1 MKKIFTLAFSLG
13 IVAISFGQTQRM
25 LLTEEFTNAS
35 CGPCAGQN
43 PAYNELLQANT
54 SKIVAIKYQVN
65 FPGADPMN
73 AQTQAEVAPRQTYYG
88 VNGVPYA
95 PINGDTLPLTDWAG
109 TGYTGGPYHYT
120 QEIIDSA
127 YASPAPFSLNLTH
140 TLNASLDSI
149 FITAVVTAA
158 QDLTGLANPKLRLAI
173 VEKTITF
180 SSAPGS
186 NGETE
191 FYDVMRKMVPNA
203 TGQTLVAN
211 WTNAQTQ
218 TFTYAVKL
226 PTFIYNLLEV
236 GVVGFIQ
243 TDGNKVVHQAA
254 ISQPIALV
262 NYATIPQA
270 SLGANPITC
279 SNDVNPTITIQNSG
293 TSPLTACTI
302 SYSLNGGVLLNQPF
316 TGNIAPGGS
325 QSVSITNITG
335 LTSGSNNVAFRL
347 LNLNGSAIQSPL
359 TSATINV
366 VGSATALNNYT
377 EDFAA
382 ATNFNTLMLKI
393 SDDAIGWS
401 RSTTAGNGTI
411 KGSAKMDFYNSPAG
425 KVDDLIL
432 PPFDL
437 TGLADPKL
445 TFEVANAPYLNQ
457 DGSSTNDTL
466 EVWHSSDCGA
476 TWTLDYRKSGDVLAT
491 ATGQTAA
498 YTATIASQFRKDSV
512 NLAGAANKAK
522 VLVMFRG
529 RSDYGN
535 NAYVDNINITSGFVG
550 LNEVSKNDNISLYP
564 NPAQNN
570 LNVTIEN
577 AQANS
582 TISVIDALGKS
593 IFNSTLEG
601 KGRVI
606 TNIDL
611 TSVSNGVYF
620 VRVNS
625 GNSVS
630 VQKLIVKH

>member
-13 IVAISFGQTQRM
+13 FAFTSFAQTQRM
-25 LLTEEFTNAS
+25 VLTEEFTNAS
-35 CGPCAGQN
+35 CPPCAAQN
-43 PAYNELLQANT
+43 PDYNALIASNPT
-54 SKIVAIKYQVN
+54 KIVAIKYQTN
-65 FPGADPMN
+65 FPGVDPMN
-73 AQTQAEVAPRQTYYG
+73 AQTQTDVAGRVTYYA

-95 PINGDTLPLTDWAG
+95 PINGDTLPLVDWAG
-109 TGYTGGPYHYT
+109 TGYTGGPYHYS
-120 QEIIDSA
+120 QAMIDSA
-127 YASPAPFSLNLTH
+127 YASPAPFSLALSH

-158 QDLTGLANPKLRLAI
+158 QDLPALTTPKLRI
-173 VEKTITF
+173 GIIEREITF
-180 SSAPGS
+180 ASAPGT

-191 FYDVMRKMVPNA
+191 FFDIMRKMVPNSNG
-203 TGQTLVAN
+203 TTLGTA
-211 WTNAQTQ
+211 WTNGQSQ
-218 TFTYAVKL
+218 TFTFAVKL
-226 PTFIYNLLEV
+226 PTFIYNLLQV

-243 TDGNKVVHQAA
+243 TDNNKVVHQAA

-270 SLGANPITC
+270 TLGANPLTC

-293 TSPLTACTI
+293 TSPLTSCTI
-302 SYSLNGGVLLNQPF
+302 SYSLNGGVQLTQPF
-316 TGNIAPGGS
+316 TGNIAPGAS
-325 QSVSITNITG
+325 QSVNITNITG
-335 LTSGSNNVAFRL
+335 LTSGANNVAFRL
-347 LNLNGSAIQSPL
+347 LNLNGSSIQSPL
-359 TSATINV
+359 TSALINV

-377 EDFAA
+377 EDFVA

-393 SDDAIGWS
+393 SDDAVGWS

-411 KGSAKMDFYNSPAG
+411 KGSAKMDFYNSPVG

-445 TFEVANAPYLNQ
+445 TFEIAHAQYLYTS
-457 DGSSTNDTL
+457 GATTNDTM
-466 EVWHSSDCGA
+466 EVWHSTDCGA
-476 TWTLDYRKSGDVLAT
+476 SWTLDYRKSGDVLAT
-491 ATGQTAA
+491 ATAQSAA

-512 NLAGAANKAK
+512 NLVGAANKAK
-522 VLVMFRG
+522 VLVMFRA

-550 LNEVSKNDNISLYP
+550 LNEVSKNNNISLYP

-570 LNVTIEN
+570 LSVVIEN
-577 AQANS
+577 VQANGN
-582 TISVIDALGKS
+582 ISIVDAIGKS
-593 IFNSTLEG
+593 VYSTALEG
-601 KGRVI
+601 KGKVFTNVDL
-606 TNIDL
+606 TNI
-611 TSVSNGVYF
+611 SNGIYF

>member
-13 IVAISFGQTQRM
+13 IAAISFGQTQRM
-25 LLTEEFTNAS
+25 VLTEEFTNAS

-43 PAYNELLQANT
+43 PAYNALLQANS
-54 SKIVAIKYQVN
+54 SKIVALKYQVN

-73 AQTQAEVAPRQTYYG
+73 AQTQSEVAPRQTYYG

-127 YASPAPFSLNLTH
+127 YASPAPFSLNLSH
-140 TLNASLDSI
+140 TLSANLDSI

-191 FYDVMRKMVPNA
+191 FFDVMRKMVPNA

-254 ISQPIALV
+254 ISNPVSIA
-262 NYATIPQA
+262 NYASIPSVNSDA
-270 SLGANPITC
+270 LTC
-279 SNDVNPTITIQNSG
+279 VNNIAPSITIKNEGSAN
-293 TSPLTACTI
+293 LTACNI
-302 SYSLNGGVLLNQPF
+302 AYSLNGGPEQTQPF
-316 TGNIAPGGS
+316 TGNLATGAT
-325 QSVSITNITG
+325 QSVTLNSIANLTAGANNISYR
-335 LTSGSNNVAFRL
+335 LTAI
-347 LNLNGSAIQSPL
+347 NGSAVSSPV
-359 TSATINV
+359 TSKVVNLVGNATL
-366 VGSATALNNYT
+366 LNNYS

-393 SDDAIGWS
+393 SDDATGWS

-411 KGSAKMDFYNSPAG
+411 KGSAKMDFYNSPVG

-445 TFEVANAPYLNQ
+445 TFEIAHAQYLYTS
-457 DGSSTNDTL
+457 GATTNDTM
-466 EVWHSSDCGA
+466 EVWHSTDCGA
-476 TWTLDYRKSGDVLAT
+476 SWTLDYRKSGDVLAT
-491 ATGQTAA
+491 ATAQSAA
-498 YTATIASQFRKDSV
+498 YTATIAAQFRKDSV
-512 NLAGAANKAK
+512 NLVGAANKAK
-522 VLVMFRG
+522 VLVMFRA

-550 LNEVSKNDNISLYP
+550 LNEVSKNNNISLYP

-570 LNVTIEN
+570 LSVVIEN
-577 AQANS
+577 VQANGN
-582 TISVIDALGKS
+582 ISIVDAIGKS
-593 IFNSTLEG
+593 VYSTALEG
-601 KGRVI
+601 KGKVF

-611 TSVSNGVYF
+611 TNISNGIYF

>member
-13 IVAISFGQTQRM
+13 IAAISFGQTQRM
-25 LLTEEFTNAS
+25 VLTEEFTNAS

-43 PAYNELLQANT
+43 PAYNALLQANS
-54 SKIVAIKYQVN
+54 SKIVALKYQVN

-73 AQTQAEVAPRQTYYG
+73 AQTQSEVAPRQTYYG

-127 YASPAPFSLNLTH
+127 YASPAPFSLNLSH
-140 TLNASLDSI
+140 TLSTNLDSI

-191 FYDVMRKMVPNA
+191 FFDVMRKMVPNA

-254 ISQPIALV
+254 ISNPVSIA
-262 NYATIPQA
+262 NYASIPSVNSDA
-270 SLGANPITC
+270 LTC
-279 SNDVNPTITIQNSG
+279 VNNISPSITIKNEGSAN
-293 TSPLTACTI
+293 LTACNI
-302 SYSLNGGVLLNQPF
+302 AYSLNGGPEQTQPF
-316 TGNIAPGGS
+316 TGNLATGAT
-325 QSVSITNITG
+325 QSVTLNSIANLTAGANNISYR
-335 LTSGSNNVAFRL
+335 LTAI
-347 LNLNGSAIQSPL
+347 NGSAVSSPV
-359 TSATINV
+359 TSKVVNLVGNATL
-366 VGSATALNNYT
+366 LNNYS

-393 SDDAIGWS
+393 SDDATGWS

-411 KGSAKMDFYNSPAG
+411 KGSAKMDFYNSPVG

-445 TFEVANAPYLNQ
+445 TFEIAHAQYLYTS
-457 DGSSTNDTL
+457 GATTNDTM
-466 EVWHSSDCGA
+466 EVWHSTDCGA
-476 TWTLDYRKSGDVLAT
+476 SWTLDYRKSGDVLAT
-491 ATGQTAA
+491 ATAQSAA
-498 YTATIASQFRKDSV
+498 YTATIAAQFRKDSV
-512 NLAGAANKAK
+512 NLVGAANKAK
-522 VLVMFRG
+522 VLVMFRA

-550 LNEVSKNDNISLYP
+550 LNEVSKNNNISLYP

-570 LNVTIEN
+570 LSVVIEN
-577 AQANS
+577 VQANGN
-582 TISVIDALGKS
+582 ISIVDAIGKS
-593 IFNSTLEG
+593 VYSTALEG
-601 KGRVI
+601 KGKVF

-611 TSVSNGVYF
+611 TNISNGIYF